1 MKNLKYVEKKLFGS
15 EQIICSAKQF
25 PRIVFWLIKHLIIYF
40 VVIGLPFGTFMIIS
54 ALIPTLQEFLMKNA
68 YIYFIYAGIAG
79 IWWFILLI
87 RFLIKLI
94 KLAPY
99 QVFLTTKRVIILHRG
114 NLTTVLFDSIT
125 GVTMNTKVDV
135 ESEKAVYIEIKTAS
149 ETYSLRGMKNGN
161 KLMSMLSNILL
172 GGTIKITQLE
182 ENGATN
188 NKAKDNMESG
198 EQTKEAETIKIK
210 PDVKVDKIPKTQI
223 SATDILLQ
231 KTNSMIGTDTQADSK
246 QDKKGD

>member
-40 VVIGLPFGTFMIIS
+40 VVIGLPFGTLMIIS
-54 ALIPTLQEFLMKNA
+54 ALIPTLQEFL
-68 YIYFIYAGIAG
+68 
-79 IWWFILLI
+79 
-87 RFLIKLI
+87 IKLV

-125 GVTMNTKVDV
+125 GVTMNTKVDT

-188 NKAKDNMESG
+188 SKAKDNMESG